1 MKTVKLFLSLVTVLL
16 FCAALTACAAENKG
30 DSAQHDVVQ
39 NVAVAEKEPID
50 DGGQAEREREAREH
64 DKADDSD
71 RLDPREE
78 DMDDGGQAEREREAR
93 EHDERAEEERQ
104 KQEEER
110 RQQEEQQEQQ
120 PSGSYEHQIGDAVFY
135 TEHDLWKYISPY
147 PTNPSHYGIDI
158 QAMLLD
164 VWGTNGG
171 LMQCSDGY
179 AFSDGSSFTMAVS
192 YLNLDDNIANK
203 RMVVS
208 SGGEEQHRSVITSWN
223 TPKPDGGYWIVLE
236 DPRGFGLTPDM
247 AAVLLYVLEQTISN
261 PRSNIAG
268 ELGLPS
274 NYECTV
280 W

>member
-30 DSAQHDVVQ
+30 DSAQHDVMQ

-50 DGGQAEREREAREH
+50 DGGQAERERQAREH

-120 PSGSYEHQIGDAVFY
+120 PSGSYEHRIGDAVFY

-147 PTNPSHYGIDI
+147 PTDPNYYYIDI
-158 QAMLLD
+158 EAMLLD
-164 VWGTNGG
+164 VWGTSGG
-171 LMQCSDGY
+171 LMQGGDGY
-179 AFSDGSSFTMAVS
+179 ALSDGSSFTMAVS

-203 RMVVS
+203 RMGVS
-208 SGGEEQHRSVITSWN
+208 STGGEEQYRSVITSWN
-223 TPKPDGGYWIVLE
+223 TPRPDGGYWVVKG
-236 DPRGFGLTPDM
+236 DSRGFGFTPDM
-247 AAVLLYVLEQTISN
+247 AAILLYVLEQTISN
-261 PRSNIAG
+261 PRGNIAG

-274 NYECTV
+274 NYECTY
-280 W
+280 